1 MEDFAIVRRRFARHG
16 HARTHWESIR
26 MLSRHRQSLPAIALC
41 LLAAGGCAADGGS
54 RLAWNRPGAEE
65 VVATPAMRIEGLRK
79 MAKHATSTSPEDRQ
93 RVSATLAASIG
104 KELDP
109 LVRAQ
114 TVRTLSHYST
124 PAAEEGLT
132 AALRDSERDVRIAAC
147 EGWGRHGGPA
157 AARALSEAVAGDTD
171 LDVRLAATR
180 ALGELK
186 GPEAVSGLGLAL
198 ADPNPAM
205 QFRAMKSLERVTD
218 QYYANDVGAW
228 QRFVDGEN
236 PPTRSLPV
244 AERLRRI
251 F

>member
-1 MEDFAIVRRRFARHG
+1 MPG
-16 HARTHWESIR
+16 
-26 MLSRHRQSLPAIALC
+26 RHRKSLRVLVFC
-41 LLAAGGCAADGGS
+41 LLAAAAGGCATGGGS
-54 RLAWNRPGAEE
+54 RFVWFGGRDQPEQ
-65 VVATPAMRIEGLRK
+65 VVVTPAQRIEDLRK
-79 MAKHATSTSPEDRQ
+79 MAKHAANSTPEEQQ
-93 RVSATLAASIG
+93 RVSATLADSLT

-114 TVRTLSHYST
+114 TVRTLSHYPT

-132 AALRDSERDVRIAAC
+132 TALTDTDRDVRIAAC
-147 EGWGRHGGPA
+147 EGWGRYGGA
-157 AARALSEAVAGDTD
+157 NAARTLSEVLAGDTD

-180 ALGELK
+180 ALGELE

-198 ADPNPAM
+198 SDPNPAM
-205 QFRAMKSLERVTD
+205 QYRAMKSLESVTS

-228 QRFVDGEN
+228 QRYVDGEV
-236 PPTRSLPV
+236 PPPRSMPV